1 MIKMAEKNFER
12 DDEASFASLPLKR
25 KEGII
30 ARLKAPLLGLVFS
43 ITSLIY
49 IVFTKILTLNTIILS
64 IVVSLLL
71 ISLYLTIMKV
81 LKRAILLLAK
91 ADETTLIK
99 DGKVLIRIDEKSL
112 TAKAYSAFEISEL
125 PLRIQGKLRYFVR
138 SAMIE
143 NIPFFYT
150 ILNYP
155 INKSQKIISSGLS
168 KEKRGIALVSHYGLW
183 KSAIIIG
190 TFVESRI
197 IPGWLEKISNKIE
210 RNMSILMA
218 SFLSAFPHTRI
229 RRLGAKELSLILD
242 GSPPLL
248 SSFYLWGIEVERFID
263 ISPMFIKNIRTVLP
277 SEFIVPQSVESDID
291 IGFIYDPEGI
301 NEEKLKEKAG
311 FKWDN
316 LLTSNTII
324 AADNKEIV
332 ELINYKILKKAI
344 IDNIRYI
351 IIADSDSKLL
361 RIRDFKD
368 LPRYIIGYN
377 ASINILNP
385 SQKSNIQGY
394 IRFLLLALTL
404 SNYISNPAD
413 PNLFLVLQRGFEDA
427 EPTVD
432 TLIGIIDGMLTEPLP
447 YKVKAE
453 LQNFRNFLLSIV
465 VDKNRRF
472 YLSDSIKFEEALYKS
487 NIIFFGVKRELFL
500 HSLIFYFILYR
511 ILTSKRKNE
520 KIIVLVDSV
529 ENFLSNKAPE
539 LLTSLIKELNKVGIL
554 FHFSTTMPS
563 KIARDI
569 YSLCDNFAVG
579 ELKAL
584 DDAKIIAG
592 YIRLSEAGE
601 GLYSEHR
608 HKIQQIS
615 FLRTMGN
622 DRVLLYRK
630 DLQLPIPLI
639 LEYENIEEESD
650 FLKEPNQL
658 ALPQENYDL
667 LALEFRDLKDSVI
680 RILTWLDE
688 MPLTLLAL
696 ANILEDLS
704 FDTLKRIIKRL
715 QELSLVKPIITFTGS
730 SKRIQFELTERGRKA
745 LERAISLK

>member
-1 MIKMAEKNFER
+1 MSEKNFEGV
-12 DDEASFASLPLKR
+12 DEESLVSLPLKR

-30 ARLKAPLLGLVFS
+30 TRLKMPLLGLIFS
-43 ITSLIY
+43 VTSLIY

-71 ISLYLTIMKV
+71 VSLYLTIMRV
-81 LKRAILLLAK
+81 LKRTILLLTK
-91 ADETTLIK
+91 ADEMTLIK
-99 DGKVLIRIDEKSL
+99 DGKVLIRINEKSL

-125 PLRIQGKLRYFVR
+125 PLRIQGKLRYFIR
-138 SAMIE
+138 SAMVE

-155 INKSQKIISSGLS
+155 INKSQKIVDSGLS
-168 KEKRGIALVSHYGLW
+168 KEKRDIALVSRHGLW

-210 RNMSILMA
+210 KNMSILMA

-229 RRLGAKELSLILD
+229 KRLSAKELSLILND
-242 GSPPLL
+242 STLFLP
-248 SSFYLWGIEVERFID
+248 SFYLWGVEVERFVD
-263 ISPMFIKNIRTVLP
+263 ISPMFIKNIRAVLP

-301 NEEKLKEKAG
+301 NEERLKEKAG

-316 LLTSNTII
+316 LLASNTII
-324 AADNKEIV
+324 TADNKEIV
-332 ELINYKILKKAI
+332 ELINYKILKRAM

-351 IIADSDSKLL
+351 IITDSDSKLL
-361 RIRDFKD
+361 RIKDFKD
-368 LPRYIIGYN
+368 LPKYIIGYN

-385 SQKSNIQGY
+385 LQKNNIQAY
-394 IRFLLLALTL
+394 IRFLLLSLAL

-413 PNLFLVLQRGFEDA
+413 PNLFLVLQRGFEDE

-447 YKVKAE
+447 YRVKTE

-472 YLSDSIKFEEALYKS
+472 YLSDSIKFEEVLYES
-487 NIIFFGVKRELFL
+487 NIIFFGVKKELFL
-500 HSLIFYFILYR
+500 HTLIFYFILYR

-529 ENFLSNKAPE
+529 ENFLSSKASE
-539 LLTSLIKELNKVGIL
+539 LLISLIKELNKVGIL
-554 FHFSTTMPS
+554 FHFSTTAPS
-563 KIARDI
+563 KINKDI
-569 YSLCDNFAVG
+569 YSLCDNFVVG
-579 ELKAL
+579 ELRAL
-584 DDAKIIAG
+584 DDAKIIAE
-592 YIRLSEAGE
+592 YIRLSETGE

-608 HKIQQIS
+608 HKIQQVS

-622 DRVLLYRK
+622 DRILLYRK
-630 DLQLPIPLI
+630 DLQLSIPLI

-650 FLKEPNQL
+650 FLKEPGQL
-658 ALPQENYDL
+658 VLSQENYDL
-667 LALEFRDLKDSVI
+667 FTLEFKDLKDSVI
-680 RILTWLDE
+680 RVLTWLDE
-688 MPLTLLAL
+688 MPLTLPAL
-696 ANILEDLS
+696 ANILEDLP

-715 QELSLVKPIITFTGS
+715 QELSLIKPIITFTGS

-745 LERAISLK
+745 LERAILSK